1 MTQEIEIEFKNLLT
15 KQQYEQLLQAFHINT
30 NTIHRQINHYFDT
43 PTQTLKNLQ
52 SEILRIRQISHYYE
66 CTLKEKNAE
75 HAHLET
81 TDELTAEQA
90 QKMLNGKGFYAQE
103 VAKRLALHNVPL
115 EQLDVFGSLTTDR
128 VEIPYK
134 EGLLVFD
141 HSYYLQCDDYEVE
154 YETNDAIKGKAI
166 FEEFLQLYGIQ
177 KQATAKKIARF
188 MKALQTQK
196 SL

>member
-52 SEILRIRQISHYYE
+52 SGSRIRQISHYYE